1 MAFKSWFAAALLL
14 SPPLAAQE
22 IKAEILSRMAV
33 SPAELAE
40 ICRQL
45 PKCDKDSGGLFKRK
59 SPEAYY
65 FIDHTPQLARF
76 TKGSAY
82 QLKQRW
88 DFADYVHGSEIT
100 RAASDP
106 RLSIHSALY
115 PLGRGQWAVALI
127 KGAPDWFSG
136 GAATEEKADFVQL
149 NSDGSHQ
156 VALKDIPFY
165 YSLTVKACFQEDE
178 ETQILKTSYRNTG
191 KPYYQWQAT
200 YTFTQWPT
208 HTPENKATVYTE
220 KQQLVPFE
228 PPGLRPDAR

>member
-22 IKAEILSRMAV
+22 IKAEILSKMAV

-40 ICRQL
+40 VCRQL

-106 RLSIHSALY
+106 ACLSTPRFIRWAEGNGRLRLSKGLPTGFRAAPPQKRKQISSNSIQTA
-115 PLGRGQWAVALI
+115 AI
-127 KGAPDWFSG
+127 KLP
-136 GAATEEKADFVQL
+136 
-149 NSDGSHQ
+149 
-156 VALKDIPFY
+156 
-165 YSLTVKACFQEDE
+165 
-178 ETQILKTSYRNTG
+178 
-191 KPYYQWQAT
+191 
-200 YTFTQWPT
+200 
-208 HTPENKATVYTE
+208 
-220 KQQLVPFE
+220 
-228 PPGLRPDAR
+228 